1 MGINFVGFFCYNIRM
16 KNFIDLRGKD
26 NLHHAYAIE
35 GDKKAIIPELYSFL
49 ENDLKIVTKANPDF
63 YFNEF
68 ESFGID
74 SGRELQ
80 DQASRKAMQG
90 NMRIFVITISSIT
103 SEAQNA
109 LLKLFEEP
117 AEGVHF
123 FIIVQSSEIFLPT
136 LRSRFNILHQGK
148 ALAENNALVDE
159 FMKASKTDRMKLL
172 EGIIEEYKENK
183 NKEKALDIL
192 YKLYDKYGIEYSGDI
207 FHKKIFYPKY
217 ENKKYKHLQIPLTVV
232 GSPPSVPIIEYLHAN
247 QKDVVENA
255 KKEILKNELAIM
267 YGHPIFEGVKIKF
280 LTEIFKFVKSEGY
293 KVMTLSEIAD
303 YYKEKGVKHNKIS

>member
-1 MGINFVGFFCYNIRM
+1 M

-117 AEGVHF
+117 ADGVHF
-123 FIIVQSSEIFLPT
+123 FIIVSSSEIFLPT
-136 LRSRFNILHQGK
+136 LRSRFNILRQGK
-148 ALAENNALVDE
+148 ALAENNALVSE

-183 NKEKALDIL
+183 NKEKTLDFLNNLEVSL
-192 YKLYDKYGIEYSGDI
+192 YKDQLAKARPWRVEDVGVFEMI
-207 FHKKIFYPKY
+207 HKSRDYMM
-217 ENKKYKHLQIPLTVV
+217 
-232 GSPPSVPIIEYLHAN
+232 GRAPSVKMILENVAL
-247 QKDVVENA
+247 VV
-255 KKEILKNELAIM
+255 
-267 YGHPIFEGVKIKF
+267 
-280 LTEIFKFVKSEGY
+280 
-293 KVMTLSEIAD
+293 
-303 YYKEKGVKHNKIS
+303 